1 MSSYTLLW
9 VRPNAEAATSPATT
23 PSLRQLDDKLGEAY
37 AHVMYGTTLE
47 RRGEG
52 LTAIRLFDR
61 ADQDTVI
68 SMIKEMHYSVVES
81 EVRANRLGRHR
92 QLYNHF

>member
-9 VRPNAEAATSPATT
+9 VQPNAEAAPA
-23 PSLRQLDDKLGEAY
+23 PSLRQLDDQLGTAY
-37 AHVMYGTTLE
+37 AHVMYGTTQE

-52 LTAIRLFDR
+52 LTAIRLFGR
-61 ADQDTVI
+61 ANQDMVI
-68 SMIKEMHYSVVES
+68 SIINKMHYVVVES
-81 EVRANRLGRHR
+81 EVRGNRLGRHR